1 MNILY
6 IGDVMGRPGRK
17 VLAKVLPALRIKHDI
32 DAVIAQAE
40 NVSHGKGMSLRHYSE
55 LEECGVDGFSG
66 GNHTFE
72 RTDTMLL
79 VANPEAPVVAP
90 TNVEGNSYGNY
101 ALFTARDGKK
111 IAILSLL
118 GYTIPNGYSDNV
130 RNPLLVADEVLLDIL
145 NQKPTAI
152 IVNIH
157 GDVSSE
163 KIMMGYYLDG
173 KVTAVVGDHWH
184 VPTADARVLPKGSA
198 HVSDVGMCGALNSSI
213 GVDIDRAI
221 KRWRGEHVKNH
232 MAEAGALQFNA
243 VLIKTLPNSMLA
255 ESIERVYVQVD

>member
-72 RTDTMLL
+72 RTDTMTL
-79 VANPEAPVVAP
+79 VENPDIPVTGPANVDGSA
-90 TNVEGNSYGNY
+90 YGTY
-101 ALFTARDGKK
+101 AVITARDGQKV
-111 IAILSLL
+111 AVLSLL
-118 GYTIPNGYSDNV
+118 GYTIPNGYDDNV
-130 RNPLLVADEVLLDIL
+130 QNPLLVADEVLPNIFK
-145 NQKPTAI
+145 QKPSAI

-157 GDVSSE
+157 GDISSE

-184 VPTADARVLPKGSA
+184 VPTADARVLAKGTA
-198 HVSDVGMCGALNSSI
+198 HVTDVGMCGTLNSSI
-213 GVDIDRAI
+213 GVDIERAI
-221 KRWRGEHVKNH
+221 KRWRGEQVKNH
-232 MAEAGALQFNA
+232 MAEAEALQFNA
-243 VLIKTLPNSMLA
+243 ALIKTLPNSMLA
-255 ESIERVYVQVD
+255 ESIERVYLELN

>member
-17 VLAKVLPALRIKHDI
+17 VLAKVLPALRIQYDI

-79 VANPEAPVVAP
+79 VTNPEAPVVAP
-90 TNVEGNSYGNY
+90 ANVEGNSYGNFT
-101 ALFTARDGKK
+101 LFTARDGKK

-118 GYTIPNGYSDNV
+118 GYTIPHGYGENV
-130 RNPLLVADEVLLDIL
+130 RNPLHVVDEIL
-145 NQKPTAI
+145 PAI
-152 IVNIH
+152 IKNSPDALIVNIH

-163 KIMMGYYLDG
+163 KIMMGHYLDG

-184 VPTADARVLPKGSA
+184 VPTADARVLQNGTA
-198 HVSDVGMCGALNSSI
+198 HVTDVGMCGALNSSI

-221 KRWRGEHVKNH
+221 QRWRGEQIKNH

-243 VLIKTLPNSMLA
+243 VLVKTLPNSMLA
-255 ESIERVYVQVD
+255 DSIERVYVEID

>member
-72 RTDTMLL
+72 RTDTMTL
-79 VANPEAPVVAP
+79 VENPDIPVTGPANVDGSA
-90 TNVEGNSYGNY
+90 YGTY
-101 ALFTARDGKK
+101 AVITARDGQKV
-111 IAILSLL
+111 AVLSLL
-118 GYTIPNGYSDNV
+118 GYTIPNGYDDNV
-130 RNPLLVADEVLLDIL
+130 QNPLLVADEVLPNIFK
-145 NQKPTAI
+145 QKPSAI

-157 GDVSSE
+157 GDISSE

-173 KVTAVVGDHWH
+173 KVTAVGGDH
-184 VPTADARVLPKGSA
+184 
-198 HVSDVGMCGALNSSI
+198 
-213 GVDIDRAI
+213 
-221 KRWRGEHVKNH
+221 
-232 MAEAGALQFNA
+232 
-243 VLIKTLPNSMLA
+243 
-255 ESIERVYVQVD
+255 